1 MCSVRNMGRDK
12 KITCRKCFRVMRK
25 DNLKRHM
32 ERHEN
37 ENYQNETI
45 CSSSITSST
54 TTLNKESNISLDT
67 TKTYEISPLKSEEL
81 IKRLI
86 KDDEEYKYNV
96 AWGKKIYEEVN
107 KYGIKEESLC
117 QEYKELL
124 DVDIDVD
131 IDNVIL
137 RNMANISARIYG
149 SN

>member
-1 MCSVRNMGRDK
+1 MGRDK

-67 TKTYEISPLKSEEL
+67 AKTKTLKIALGKEVDEILGRGKVKQAALS
-81 IKRLI
+81 
-86 KDDEEYKYNV
+86 KDMHGALCLYRHSINNRRNV
-96 AWGKKIYEEVN
+96 E
-107 KYGIKEESLC
+107 
-117 QEYKELL
+117 
-124 DVDIDVD
+124 IDT
-131 IDNVIL
+131 DN
-137 RNMANISARIYG
+137 
-149 SN
+149 